1 MQVRRGGR
9 PVYTPACTGAA
20 VAWPSGKETLFW
32 LWPPG
37 HAWGQRGREWTGQ
50 TKCDCTGRHRE
61 QETVVRRGAAAKGRT
76 LWGEAGHAG
85 LALHSAKGWGAGAWT
100 DHHGTRGK
108 KALLD

>member
-1 MQVRRGGR
+1 M
-9 PVYTPACTGAA
+9 YTPACTGAA

-61 QETVVRRGAAAKGRT
+61 QETVVHTGNKRPWYDEEQQQRDGLSGAKRDT
-76 LWGEAGHAG
+76 LG
-85 LALHSAKGWGAGAWT
+85 
-100 DHHGTRGK
+100 
-108 KALLD
+108 